1 MDELTKTILLTGF
14 EPFGGSQTNPSQLV
28 ALALDGKTIGRCQVK
43 SAVLPVDRTGGPQAL
58 LEKMALYH
66 PNAVM
71 CLGEASRR
79 AVVSVE
85 KIAVNWMDYR
95 IPDNQGEQLSDLP
108 VDPEG
113 PAAYFST
120 LPVREI
126 YEQILA
132 GGIPTEISMSAG
144 AFLCNQVF
152 YAGLHSLAT
161 RDLAVPMGFIHLPSL
176 PEQASRALSP
186 YASMSFETSL
196 RAVEIALDVI
206 EKRI

>member
-1 MDELTKTILLTGF
+1 MNDVTKTILVTGF

-28 ALALDGKTIGRCQVK
+28 ALALDGKTVGRCQVK

-58 LEKMALYH
+58 LEKMASCH
-66 PNAVM
+66 PAAVV

-85 KIAVNWMDYR
+85 KIAVNWMDFR
-95 IPDNQGEQLSDLP
+95 IPDNQGEKLSDLLI
-108 VDPEG
+108 DPEG

-126 YEQILA
+126 YEQMLA
-132 GGIPTEISMSAG
+132 EGIPAEISMSAG

-152 YAGLHSLAT
+152 YTGLHILAT
-161 RDLAVPMGFIHLPSL
+161 QELAIPMGFIHLPSL

-186 YASMSFETSL
+186 IASMSLETSL

-206 EKRI
+206 EIRI